1 MEEQR
6 QVETQRA
13 PAPRRDRVLTVFSRY
28 PSALLLLIVFSVEVG
43 VGVFV
48 IRDLRTASMEAQEM
62 YARSVLGLRQIGEL
76 QYDAQE
82 TRRSTLYALTTNDSN
97 RQVEYA
103 DQSREADG
111 RVTEGITAYLQGARI
126 INEIEVG
133 RRLLRDWTAYL
144 AIRDEVLASILEGSI
159 KEAVDLDLSGGV
171 PSFDRVNQDLE
182 EIKRLYDQQ
191 ASARLATVDASFR
204 RSTIRLIGVVCF
216 TLIFATFSVWAIQ
229 RMRMMS
235 TVQLAKMQ
243 MDFVASISHELRTPL
258 AVIRSAA
265 ENIADGVVEGREQL
279 ARYGSVIRKQSRQ
292 ITEMVNEILLFASTH
307 DKTNSYT
314 LRPLQ
319 VSEVIDNVLANTAE
333 LVRGSGFVVER
344 VVEPNLPHVMG
355 DATALSQCLQNLVG
369 NAIKYSGQAPSVR
382 IHAFLESANRH
393 HHHPEVRISV
403 SDHGIGIEESEIEHI
418 FEPFYRSEVVRS
430 SQIHGT
436 GLGLPLAKDIAESMG
451 GKVSVESKLGIGSVF
466 TLHLPVA
473 KDQRIPVGPGETK
486 PEVASQNE

>member
-6 QVETQRA
+6 QIETQRA
-13 PAPRRDRVLTVFSRY
+13 PALRRDRALSAFSRY
-28 PSALLLLIVFSVEVG
+28 SSALLLLIVFSVEVW

-48 IRDLRTASMEAQEM
+48 IRDLRTASVEAQKM

-76 QYDAQE
+76 QYEAQE

-103 DQSREADG
+103 DQSREADR

-126 INEIEVG
+126 PNEIEVG
-133 RRLLRDWTAYL
+133 RRLQRNWATYL

-171 PSFDRVNQDLE
+171 PSFDRVSQDLE
-182 EIKRLYDQQ
+182 EIKRLYDEQ
-191 ASARLATVDASFR
+191 ASAQLATVGTSSR
-204 RSTIRLIGVVCF
+204 RSTIRLIGAVCF

-265 ENIADGVVEGREQL
+265 ENIADGVVEGEEQL
-279 ARYGSVIRKQSRQ
+279 ARYGSVIRNQSRQ

-307 DKTNSYT
+307 DQTNRYT
-314 LRPLQ
+314 MRPLQ
-319 VSEVIDNVLANTAE
+319 VSEIVDHVLANTAE
-333 LVRGSGFVVER
+333 LVRGMGFVVER
-344 VVEPNLPHVMG
+344 AVEPNLPLVMG
-355 DATALSQCLQNLVG
+355 DPTALSQCLQNLLG
-369 NAIKYSGQAPSVR
+369 NAIKYSGQGRSVR
-382 IHAFLESANRH
+382 IHAFLEHTANR
-393 HHHPEVRISV
+393 HHPEVRVSV
-403 SDHGIGIEESEIEHI
+403 SDRGIGIHGSEIERI
-418 FEPFYRSEVVRS
+418 FEPFYRSAAVRS

-436 GLGLPLAKDIAESMG
+436 GLGLPLAKSIAESMG
-451 GKVSVESKLGIGSVF
+451 GRLSVESKLGIGSVF

-473 KDQRIPVGPGETK
+473 KDQKIPVGPGDPK
-486 PEVASQNE
+486 PEVASRNE